1 MLRIALLNHLLAE
14 RTELRAELSRHAGR
28 VASVAMPPFKL
39 TFLIG
44 RDGLLTSSR
53 DQAAATLRIAPWLL
67 PRLAMGDV
75 SAQREVKL
83 EGDAALAAD
92 LAKMLQALDW
102 DAERDLA
109 LLTGDIAAH
118 RIANMAQRL
127 IGDPR
132 VIVSNLAQTSTEYLQ
147 EEAGVLVAT
156 PSLNLFNSEV
166 DELRDAVAR
175 LEKRLARL
183 DAGVAPETAMPPAEV
198 R

>member
-28 VASVAMPPFKL
+28 VASIAMPPFKL
-39 TFLIG
+39 TFLVG
-44 RDGLLTSSR
+44 QDGLLASSR
-53 DQAAATLRIAPWLL
+53 EAPAATLRIAAWLL

-83 EGDAALAAD
+83 EGDAAFAAD

-109 LLTGDIAAH
+109 RVTGDIAAH
-118 RIANMAQRL
+118 RIANTAQRL

-147 EEAGVLVAT
+147 EEAGVLVTT

-175 LEKRLARL
+175 LEKRLLLLEEA
-183 DAGVAPETAMPPAEV
+183 AKPSAEAS
-198 R
+198 